1 MKHFKHMT
9 HSPKKSLGQNFLKSQ
24 KALAEILHAGSVSKG
39 DTILEIGPGKGAL
52 TEKLLSTG
60 AHVVAIEKDQD
71 LVPLLSEKFTNEI
84 KKGLFNL
91 IEGDILE
98 FDVEKIKKETPPQP
112 SPYQGREHSKGY
124 KLIAN
129 IPYNITGAIIRM
141 FLEST
146 KQPSLMVLLVQK
158 EVAVRIARDKKESIL
173 SLSVKAYGTP
183 TYVST
188 VSKRYFNPAPKVD
201 SAIIAILNI
210 NRNKFVSHTH
220 ETEFFKLIKTAFA
233 HKRKQ
238 LAGNLKDG
246 GYSEQW
252 VQQVFLEHN
261 IPKNIRAEDI
271 HIETWLSMSKPQ

>member
-1 MKHFKHMT
+1 MKT

-24 KALAEILHAGSVSKG
+24 KALAEILHAGSVSVG

-60 AHVVAIEKDQD
+60 AHVVAIEKDQE
-71 LVPLLSEKFTNEI
+71 LVPYLQEKFAIDIE
-84 KKGLFNL
+84 KGLFTL

-98 FDVEKIKKETPPQP
+98 FDILKCKHL
-112 SPYQGREHSKGY
+112 SSNY

-141 FLEST
+141 FLES
-146 KQPSLMVLLVQK
+146 KNQPTTMVLLVQK

-201 SAIIAILNI
+201 SAIIAVQNI
-210 NRNKFVSHTH
+210 NRNRFVSQTH
-220 ETEFFKLIKTAFA
+220 EAEFFKLVKTAFA

-238 LAGNLKDG
+238 LAGNLKEG
-246 GYSEQW
+246 GYSTEW
-252 VQQVFLEHN
+252 INATFSNNKIPEHV
-261 IPKNIRAEDI
+261 RAEDI
-271 HIETWLSMSKPQ
+271 HIQTWIDMYNNR

>member
-1 MKHFKHMT
+1 MKT

-24 KALAEILHAGSVSKG
+24 KALAEILHAGSVSIG

-60 AHVVAIEKDQD
+60 AHVVAIEKDQE
-71 LVPLLSEKFTNEI
+71 LVPYLQEKFAIDIE
-84 KKGLFNL
+84 KGLFTL

-98 FDVEKIKKETPPQP
+98 FDIESITKLTPP
-112 SPYQGREHSKGY
+112 SQGGKQLPNY

-141 FLEST
+141 FLES
-146 KQPSLMVLLVQK
+146 KNQPTTMVLLVQK

-201 SAIIAILNI
+201 SAIIAVQGI
-210 NRNKFVSHTH
+210 NRNRFVSQTH
-220 ETEFFKLIKTAFA
+220 EAEFFKLVKTAFA

-238 LAGNLKDG
+238 LAGNLKEG
-246 GYSEQW
+246 GYSTEW
-252 VQQVFLEHN
+252 INTTFSN
-261 IPKNIRAEDI
+261 NKIPEYVRAEDI
-271 HIETWLSMSKPQ
+271 HIQTWLHMSNNI

>member
-1 MKHFKHMT
+1 MKT

-24 KALAEILHAGSVSKG
+24 KALAEILHAGSVSAG

-60 AHVVAIEKDQD
+60 AHVVAIEKDQE
-71 LVPLLSEKFTNEI
+71 LVPYLQEKFAIEI
-84 KKGLFNL
+84 EKGLFTL

-98 FDVEKIKKETPPQP
+98 FDILNCKLLT
-112 SPYQGREHSKGY
+112 GNY
-124 KLIAN
+124 KLVAN

-141 FLEST
+141 FLES
-146 KQPSLMVLLVQK
+146 KNQPTTMVLLVQK

-173 SLSVKAYGTP
+173 SLSVKAYSTP

-201 SAIIAILNI
+201 SAIIAVQNI
-210 NRNKFVSHTH
+210 NRNRFVSHTH
-220 ETEFFKLIKTAFA
+220 EAEFFKLVKTAFA

-238 LAGNLKDG
+238 LAGNLKEG
-246 GYSEQW
+246 GYSTEW
-252 VQQVFLEHN
+252 INATFSNNKILEHV
-261 IPKNIRAEDI
+261 RAEDI
-271 HIETWLSMSKPQ
+271 HIQTWLDMSKNIL